1 MNNLVTVE
9 YDNFENK
16 KRVLLKKFISP
27 SIIDKTLGLEDVGI
41 MFSANQEGDN
51 EPIINLFIGHN
62 PCNIGKVKFLIKL
75 DDKDIFS
82 FDALVS
88 DEKGAIC
95 DITQEFHKICEA
107 NTIEIRLK
115 DDNGH
120 LDMASEQFRVG
131 AHAIYNAIIDE
142 TAYVEELQKEEK
154 IEEENNKRA
163 DLEKIINK
171 EKYTQ
176 RTERI
181 KNRGVN
187 KFFKSEYDK
196 FKQKLEVTYNGE
208 LELETLNATMRLIK
222 SKFDFRYVDVAENSP
237 TLIIDLAAISKI
249 ELNLK
254 EGELTLLLNDNE
266 RLTLNPHE
274 NYSEPY
280 FESYHIE
287 SNWYALTEEELK
299 TLCDANSIEMRVT
312 NGHEYADI
320 STEDVQLLARRF
332 YNAVIDDM
340 AYTDDLL
347 TQDEREAA
355 ERERLRQERL
365 LEEAKEARIRAEKR
379 AEWWAANKRKV
390 GIAILI
396 LIGIIVSI
404 VAVKKISDAIA
415 AKHAVAEAYEIIEQG
430 KELVSTYHFDE
441 AKDLYDQAYRMT
453 MDKEVRNTIQEQND
467 ELAKARQAA
476 ESEYNNALRRLQI
489 LLDADDNEFNQY
501 SNECLD
507 KMIAIHPEAK
517 TTQYFQ
523 NMRGK

>member
-1 MNNLVTVE
+1 
-9 YDNFENK
+9 
-16 KRVLLKKFISP
+16 
-27 SIIDKTLGLEDVGI
+27 
-41 MFSANQEGDN
+41 
-51 EPIINLFIGHN
+51 
-62 PCNIGKVKFLIKL
+62 
-75 DDKDIFS
+75 
-82 FDALVS
+82 
-88 DEKGAIC
+88 
-95 DITQEFHKICEA
+95 
-107 NTIEIRLK
+107 
-115 DDNGH
+115 
-120 LDMASEQFRVG
+120 
-131 AHAIYNAIIDE
+131 
-142 TAYVEELQKEEK
+142 
-154 IEEENNKRA
+154 
-163 DLEKIINK
+163 
-171 EKYTQ
+171 
-176 RTERI
+176 
-181 KNRGVN
+181 
-187 KFFKSEYDK
+187 
-196 FKQKLEVTYNGE
+196 
-208 LELETLNATMRLIK
+208 MRLIK

-280 FESYHIE
+280 LESYHIE

-320 STEDVQLLARRF
+320 ATEDVQLLARRF

-379 AEWWAANKRKV
+379 AKWWAANKRKV

-415 AKHAVAEAYEIIEQG
+415 AKHAVAEAYEMIEQG